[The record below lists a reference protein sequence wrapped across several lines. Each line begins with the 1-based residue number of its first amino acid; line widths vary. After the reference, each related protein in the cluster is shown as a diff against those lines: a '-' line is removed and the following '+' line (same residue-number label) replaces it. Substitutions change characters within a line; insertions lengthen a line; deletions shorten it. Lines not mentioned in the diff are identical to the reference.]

1 MSWSYCEKHK
11 IDIPNPGGGN
21 LSRNLDEMRNLQ
33 DYVRLSFTTEHPMM
47 YVAMKDGRISNP
59 VILRIDPSVV
69 YLQHKIYSFLKTK
82 KKISELEGLFED
94 VDNLSLK
101 ETSITSGI
109 LQNKSSLQKFLQN
122 IPSRYS
128 DEDDSGDEY
137 TDLSLIVPQNKN
149 IYGKLGLI
157 IYRTNEYLCKNTGT
171 SADLGILED
180 ICDSQKGALEDE
192 IHNSLNVPLYLGLAG
207 TFVGIITGL
216 IGVDFNQIFGETD
229 NLSGL
234 QHLLYGIIAAMCASL
249 LGLGFTVYNSAIS
262 YKSAVAKS
270 NEGKEEYMNFLR
282 RELMPLLSNS
292 MASSLNS
299 LKGVLGHFVDKF
311 GRNLDA
317 YANSAELLNDNLE
330 KQHLVLAEINKLSL
344 TQTANKIAAT
354 FMQLKDSADSL
365 NVFKSYQE
373 QLNSTIANVS
383 GIVNQTQ
390 TIIDKFK
397 DFSTGL
403 SVVVS
408 NQNKTTELQREFQE
422 AITTHFP
429 TGAEARDIW
438 RKEFDLF
445 ISEGKQVSESLSTQ
459 LTASTEHIQNFVA
472 NNKEFFDTFDKLK
485 EVLDTMV
492 QYTQVQAECYKDM
505 KGEILNLRTDYHNA
519 QLDSIELN
527 KSILKAIE
535 TMTKSIKDLK
545 EEK

>member
-1 MSWSYCEKHK
+1 MMTM
-11 IDIPNPGGGN
+11 NN
-21 LSRNLDEMRNLQ
+21 LNEYIGLIIAIIIVL
-33 DYVRLSFTTEHPMM
+33 
-47 YVAMKDGRISNP
+47 I
-59 VILRIDPSVV
+59 VIAV
-69 YLQHKIYSFLKTK
+69 QIYSFLATK
-82 KKISELEGLFED
+82 KKISELEDMFED

-122 IPSRYS
+122 IPPRHS
-128 DEDDSGDEY
+128 DENGSGEEY
-137 TDLSLIVPQNKN
+137 TNLSLIVPQNRN
-149 IYGKLGLI
+149 ICGKLGLI
-157 IYRTNEYLCKNTGT
+157 IYHTNEYLCKNTGT
-171 SADLGILED
+171 SADLGTLED

-207 TFVGIITGL
+207 TFIGIITGL
-216 IGVDFNQIFGETD
+216 IGVDFNQIFGTT
-229 NLSGL
+229 NNSLSGL
-234 QHLLYGIIAAMCASL
+234 QHLLYGVIAAMCASL

-270 NEGKEEYMNFLR
+270 NGGKEEYMNFLR

-317 YANSAELLNDNLE
+317 YADSAELLNDNLE

-365 NVFKSYQE
+365 NVFHSYQE

-383 GIVNQTQ
+383 GIVNQIQ
-390 TIIDKFK
+390 IIIDKFK

-438 RKEFDLF
+438 RKEFDLL

-519 QLDSIELN
+519 QLESIELN